1 MDDKILRAFTPDDD
15 KAILNGGMD
24 DRTLAETLTM
34 SIIALRE
41 RRAELKRRPAKP
53 GKPVTPWSMAESN
66 LAVDLRREGHN
77 LKVIADR
84 MGRTSHSVGARLL
97 AMGVR
102 LGK

>member
-1 MDDKILRAFTPDDD
+1 MGDNIPRTFTPDDD

-24 DRTLAETLTM
+24 DRTLAEALVM
-34 SIIALRE
+34 SIIAMRE

-66 LAVDLRREGHN
+66 LAAELRRQGYG